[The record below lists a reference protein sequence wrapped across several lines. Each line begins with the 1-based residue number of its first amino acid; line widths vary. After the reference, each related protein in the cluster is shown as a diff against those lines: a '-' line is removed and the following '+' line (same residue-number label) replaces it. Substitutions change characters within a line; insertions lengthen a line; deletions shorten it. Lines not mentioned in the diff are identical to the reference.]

1 MEITIRAA
9 RPKDAETLLAIYK
22 WYVEDTALSCEYA
35 PSTAEEFRGR
45 IKNFDEVIDD
55 FGL

>member
-9 RPKDAETLLAIYK
+9 RPEDAETLLAIYK
-22 WYVEDTALSCEYA
+22 WYVEDTALSYEYA

-45 IKNFDEVIDD
+45 IKNFDEVIGD